1 MTSPALSKWTPPI
14 RGNPV
19 LGKRYGE
26 AGPMWASGFHTGQ
39 DYQAARGTP
48 VVAVADGTV
57 TFRGV
62 RSWAGNLVIVKHNDG
77 TESWYAH
84 LDTFAF
90 IFPSSKVV
98 RGTQLGTVG
107 STGNTTG
114 PHLHL
119 EAHRGGKHFNPMQ
132 MMTTGVAPPDTND
145 PDVVTPGG
153 GGDFGILTDTGTWA
167 RVGQFVGGGALLV
180 VGLILVKKTG
190 VKGLIK

>member
-14 RGNPV
+14 RGNPQ

-26 AGPMWASGFHTGQ
+26 AGPMWSSGYHTGQ
-39 DYQAARGTP
+39 DYQAPRGTP

-62 RSWAGNLVIVKHNDG
+62 RGWAGNLVIVKHNDG

-84 LDTFAF
+84 LNTFSL
-90 IFPSSKVV
+90 IFPGSKVL

-119 EAHRGGKHFNPMQ
+119 EAHRGGKHFDPMK
-132 MMTTGVAPPDTND
+132 MMTTGVAPPDTVD
-145 PDVVTPGG
+145 PDVVTPG
-153 GGDFGILTDTGTWA
+153 GGDFGILTDTSTWA